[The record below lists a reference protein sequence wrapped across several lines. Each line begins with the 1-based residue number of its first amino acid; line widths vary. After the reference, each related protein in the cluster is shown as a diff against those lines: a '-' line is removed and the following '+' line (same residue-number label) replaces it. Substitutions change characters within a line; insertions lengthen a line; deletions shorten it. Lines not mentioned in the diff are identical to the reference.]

1 MNRRHQSFLLVAIVL
16 ALFAILGVLIII
28 GGFGASSRQIDEP
41 VARGGTLWATRAYT
55 TSTMTIST
63 SAITI
68 SNASFGWSATDIAD
82 AEVAYVSAHTAGV
95 IITWDGNDPTT
106 TQGMPI
112 TQNSTVSI
120 QGTDNVG
127 RLKFIRSG
135 GSDATVSVT
144 LEK

>member
-1 MNRRHQSFLLVAIVL
+1 MDKKYRIFLP
-16 ALFAILGVLIII
+16 LIIALLAVLVLFVGI
-28 GGFGASSRQIDEP
+28 GIFAESRNQADAP

-55 TSTMTIST
+55 TSTMTVS
-63 SAITI
+63 SSVVTI
-68 SNASFGWSATDIAD
+68 SNASFNWSATDISD
-82 AEVAYVSAHTAGV
+82 AEVAYVSSHTAGV
-95 IITWDGNDPTT
+95 VITWDGNDPTT
-106 TQGMPI
+106 TKGMPV

-127 RLKFIRSG
+127 RLRFIRSA